1 MTNTIL
7 HVHNGLAVV
16 LFLTAIVAI
25 FVPRARQLVDYV
37 LALQIVLGVAVW
49 AILKVAPPAAHWI
62 LAIAVGGVW
71 PMARALERR
80 GRPRAVVMG
89 VAGLGVVVLALVI
102 YLGTKA
108 VKG

>member
-7 HVHNGLAVV
+7 QIHNWLAVV
-16 LFLTAIVAI
+16 LFLTALVAI
-25 FVPRARQLVDYV
+25 FVPKARQLVDYV

-49 AILKVAPPAAHWI
+49 GILKVAPPAAHWI

-71 PMARALERR
+71 PMARALERK
-80 GRPRAVVMG
+80 GRPPVAVMG
-89 VAGLGVVVLALVI
+89 VAGLGVVILAIVI